1 MNGILHQNLQALA
14 VIRRD
19 LEDCRQA
26 YKARLLEFES
36 RPEIAELAAK
46 IKGLEDIQE
55 TLDAL
60 IRRDAETLLMQ
71 TGETGH
77 PAVKT
82 RLTTSVVIDEVQ
94 ALAWAK
100 INMPIAVIQTV
111 DKKMLTDY
119 AKKHEPEWAGIEKKQ
134 QILIARD
141 LSACLDPDKINPSL

>member
-26 YKARLLEFES
+26 YKASLLEFES
-36 RPEIAELAAK
+36 RPEIAELSAK
-46 IKGLEDIQE
+46 IEGLANTLEI
-55 TLDAL
+55 LDAS
-60 IRRDAETLLMQ
+60 IRRDAETSLMQ

-77 PAVKT
+77 PALKT
-82 RLTTSVVIDEVQ
+82 RIVTNVQLDEVN

-119 AKKHEPEWAGIEKKQ
+119 AKKHEPEWACVTKKQ
-134 QILIARD
+134 QILIASD
-141 LSACLDPDKINPSL
+141 LAPYFENPPEAE